1 MVVTRIF
8 IVTIT
13 ILIIIIFN
21 NIVIFSWAGLSFGC
35 GLIYKSAANYPKPAP
50 VQFNGLSI
58 SVPLQFNALLIGVDL
73 QAACAS
79 PYFPSKWNIQT
90 ELTSHHNL

>member
-1 MVVTRIF
+1 MMRMMMVVTRIF

-50 VQFNGLSI
+50 VQFNGL
-58 SVPLQFNALLIGVDL
+58 Q
-73 QAACAS
+73 C
-79 PYFPSKWNIQT
+79 
-90 ELTSHHNL
+90 